1 MDNPRDVDVQIT
13 IPIARFLDPLILIEK
28 ALKEGIT
35 INIDRSEKRAK
46 KMPANYRCLGHYAKF
61 YVYLEFSSC
70 VFIGIGIYNV

>member
-28 ALKEGIT
+28 ALKEGII

-46 KMPANYRCLGHYAKF
+46 KNA
-61 YVYLEFSSC
+61 S
-70 VFIGIGIYNV
+70 